1 MGGVMADA
9 VWYFADGD
17 VQRGPITEAQ
27 LRALIGTG
35 NLTPEDQVWKEGM
48 EDWTSAGEVA
58 GLFNQAPSATPPATP
73 GTLGAT
79 DAKSKM
85 TKSAKPATAPASPV
99 ADAKPHRTR
108 ARFNVQ
114 RPLEIFRFAA
124 FLGQP
129 LLLVSLLLILLSR
142 GCDRLGERHVT
153 RALAQAKLAESDF
166 QDEWD
171 RQKLSVE
178 QELTGLQTKADPTTE
193 ERGRRDL
200 LTEQLRA
207 LNERK
212 QTELNQL
219 RAGRLRELNT
229 AARDAEATQALGS
242 FWREGIFWLG
252 ATLFSLALLI
262 VGFSGTGTGPERWMA
277 LLMLAIIVFS
287 LFVRTG

>member
-1 MGGVMADA
+1 MGGLMADA

-48 EDWTSAGEVA
+48 EDWTAAGEVA
-58 GLFNQAPSATPPATP
+58 GLFNQAASATPPATASAP
-73 GTLGAT
+73 AAA
-79 DAKSKM
+79 DAKTKM
-85 TKSAKPATAPASPV
+85 TKTAKTATPPVSPVTEAKP
-99 ADAKPHRTR
+99 RL
-108 ARFNVQ
+108 ARVRFDVQ
-114 RPLEIFRFAA
+114 RPVEIFRFAA

-129 LLLVSLLLILLSR
+129 LLLVSLLLVLLAR

-153 RALAQAKLAESDF
+153 RALAQAKLAESGF

-171 RQKLSVE
+171 RQKLSIE
-178 QELTGLQTKADPTTE
+178 QELADLQAKGNPTTE

-200 LTEQLRA
+200 LTEQLRV

-212 QTELNQL
+212 QGELKQL
-219 RAGRLRELNT
+219 RAGELRELST
-229 AARDAEATQALGS
+229 AARDAEATQAVGS

-252 ATLFSLALLI
+252 ASLFSLALLI
-262 VGFSGTGTGPERWMA
+262 VGFSGTGPERWMA
-277 LLMLAIIVFS
+277 WVMLSIIVFS
-287 LFVRTG
+287 LFVQFGG